1 MALAASLGKGGRWCG
16 PFFPASLSSHP
27 VIHRSHIIG
36 LVLGLSLG
44 LFCIDYGR
52 QRPSND
58 LPRIIVSH
66 PD

>member
-1 MALAASLGKGGRWCG
+1 M
-16 PFFPASLSSHP
+16 
-27 VIHRSHIIG
+27 IHRSHIIG
-36 LVLGLSLG
+36 LILGLSLG

-58 LPRIIVSH
+58 LPRIIVSY